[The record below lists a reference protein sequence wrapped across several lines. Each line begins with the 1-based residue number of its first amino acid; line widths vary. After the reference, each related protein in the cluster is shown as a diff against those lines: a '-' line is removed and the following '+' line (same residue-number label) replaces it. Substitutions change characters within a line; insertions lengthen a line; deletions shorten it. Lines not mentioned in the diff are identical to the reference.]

1 MDNVFKILRSLRVL
15 FFEILKFLRKLFEKT
30 TKRILE
36 KYLEAGLPEKIIFLN
51 IILAF
56 FAIILPVAKFKIF
69 GNYTAVNNPLAVYMM
84 GIVVLMFA
92 VTYFNKLVRLL
103 VRSLTNA
110 YYLFWII
117 YLPLAGELTK
127 ANPYSISVGYYFNIA
142 TPVIFIIA
150 AVLDYFFGD
159 N

>member
-36 KYLEAGLPEKIIFLN
+36 KYLAAGLPVKIIFLN

-69 GNYTAVNNPLAVYMM
+69 GNYTVVNNPLAVYMM

-92 VTYFNKLVRLL
+92 VTYFNKLVQLL
-103 VRSLTNA
+103 ARSLTNA

-142 TPVIFIIA
+142 TPVIFIVA